1 MTKALIISAGGASAP
16 LLYSINQHRPE
27 YLICFCSPASR
38 GTIVEEVF
46 SAMECHPLDR
56 EFIMTPDEQD
66 LEKCVSVLLA
76 LLPEVLSYWN
86 LTYDDLIADFTG
98 GTKVMSSSLVL
109 VMSRHIGRFS
119 YVGGSHRDGKGIGKV
134 MDGYEQMLHLKNP
147 WNELAIEALADV
159 SLLFNRCRFLPAAEL
174 AEATGRRTPARRS
187 LFDALK
193 LAAEAYALWDG
204 FQYGKALNLLKQAEN
219 KLRAMTAE
227 TEQVQL
233 RQFQDQVTANL
244 PVLVQLV
251 AEYHVIAKSTPKA
264 GHHAASGFEQKDL
277 LLIRDLLANAVRR
290 AEVENKHD
298 DAVSRLYSAIE
309 KMAKV
314 RLKLGHQIDNSDVR
328 PEQIPGLLR
337 ESLQRECANE
347 HTGGKIQL
355 PLHKSFQ
362 LLHALGDPLGIAYHA
377 RELDLTKILSIRN
390 GSLLAHGF
398 EPVRTE
404 TYEMLLNIALG
415 FLGAS
420 KDDLPRFPTMRWG
433 ESRIG

>member
-38 GTIVEEVF
+38 GTIVDKVL
-46 SAMECHPLDR
+46 SALEYHPLDR

-66 LEKCVSVLLA
+66 LEKSVSVLLTR
-76 LLPEVLSYWN
+76 LPEVLSYWN

-109 VMSRHIGRFS
+109 VMSRYIGRFS
-119 YVGGSHRDGKGIGKV
+119 YVGGSFRDGMGVGKV
-134 MDGYEQMLHLKNP
+134 VDGHEQMLHQKNP
-147 WNELAIEALADV
+147 WNELAIEALADM

-174 AEATGRRTPARRS
+174 AEATGGRTPARKS

-193 LAAEAYALWDG
+193 VAADAYAHWDG

-219 KLRAMTAE
+219 KLKALTAE
-227 TEQVQL
+227 TEQAQL
-233 RQFQDQVTANL
+233 RRFQTEVTANL
-244 PVLVQLV
+244 PVLDQLV
-251 AEYHVIAKSTPKA
+251 AEYNAIAKSTPKA
-264 GHHAASGFEQKDL
+264 GHHAASEPEKQDL

-290 AEVENKHD
+290 AEVEHKYD

-314 RLKLGHQIDNSDVR
+314 RLKLGYQIDNSDVR
-328 PEQIPGLLR
+328 PEQLP
-337 ESLQRECANE
+337 ESLRDSMQRECANE
-347 HTGGKIQL
+347 HVGGKIQL

-362 LLHALGDPLGIAYHA
+362 LLQALGDPLGIAYHE
-377 RELDLTKILSIRN
+377 RELDLTKVLSIRN

-398 EPVRTE
+398 EPVRPE
-404 TYEMLLNIALG
+404 TYDMLLNIALG
-415 FLGAS
+415 FLGTS

-433 ESRIG
+433 ESRS